1 MKKLTKRRKDTA
13 KDILERYTIYLH
25 DNKSIPVKPFEL
37 ELQNV
42 WDMGYQSIKD
52 IMIDI
57 VKNHREYTHL
67 AAYYMEHSSTV
78 GVVSEFQRPLAA
90 LYGLTSWY
98 HDDTKEIK
106 RQQYWENAFAL
117 ISQFELGSP
126 SSESSIIQVSS
137 KITDNLI
144 KKIAENPTLMR
155 AIRPR
160 HFEELIA
167 ELLDNFGYKV
177 ELTQVTRDGGCDIIA
192 IASHDIADSKYLIE
206 CKRYKESNKVG
217 IQPVRSLY
225 GVVKSEN
232 ATKGILVT
240 TSTFTKPANEFLQSN
255 KWELEG
261 RDFNGVLDWL
271 KKYQELRRN

>member
-1 MKKLTKRRKDTA
+1 
-13 KDILERYTIYLH
+13 
-25 DNKSIPVKPFEL
+25 
-37 ELQNV
+37 
-42 WDMGYQSIKD
+42 
-52 IMIDI
+52 MIDI

-67 AAYYMEHSSTV
+67 AAYYMEHSPTV
-78 GVVSEFQRPLAA
+78 GVVSEFQRPLAE

-98 HDDTKEIK
+98 HDTSKETK

-117 ISQFELGSP
+117 ISQFDLGSP
-126 SSESSIIQVSS
+126 SNESSIIQISY

-144 KKIAENPTLMR
+144 QKIAENPTLMR
-155 AIRPR
+155 TIAPR

-167 ELLDNFGYKV
+167 ELLDNFGYEV

-192 IASHDIADSKYLIE
+192 IASHDIADAKYLIE

-217 IQPVRSLY
+217 VQPVRSLY

-240 TSTFTKPANEFLQSN
+240 TSTFTKPATEFLQSN

-261 RDFNGVLDWL
+261 RDFNGILDWL
-271 KKYQELRRN
+271 KKYQKLRKN